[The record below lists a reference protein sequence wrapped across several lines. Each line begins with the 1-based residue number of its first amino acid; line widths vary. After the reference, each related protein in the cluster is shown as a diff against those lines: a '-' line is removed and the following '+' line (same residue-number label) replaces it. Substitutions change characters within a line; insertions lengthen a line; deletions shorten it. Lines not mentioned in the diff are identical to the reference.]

1 MKRIFATIFVFALM
15 LSTTAFSQGWTYQGY
30 FPDST
35 NAKGNTGAHG
45 VAVSPDGTVWMQFYG
60 ATDSVLQAD
69 GTYGHTRAV
78 YSYNA
83 DGTQKFAPIKTVTV
97 GGVTDTLWNSFRGM
111 RADNN
116 GNILFASYNTLYRLD
131 YKTGEGMDKL
141 VYVGGTLTAPAVDAA
156 GDVFVGP
163 VIPGNPIQ
171 VFGSDFSALGNAIDT
186 SVGYSRTLEV
196 SADGNTIY
204 WAGYT
209 NNAIFE
215 YQRSDEFSPYV
226 LIDTVLKGFACESI
240 GWNHKTG
247 YLWASTGSLAGG
259 LPNNYA
265 GATTAYTYPTWYAID
280 TQDWTIKDSINWH
293 YYQEGDDARPRGIDF
308 SPDGNTAYVCC
319 FGAST
324 YPAFEKFTRPAT
336 DVQQQSNGVVTDYKL
351 SQNYP
356 NPFNPT
362 TEISYSVA
370 KAGFVSLK
378 VYDMLGREVATLVNS
393 EKATGN
399 YTVNFNATNLA
410 SGTYIYQL
418 QVNGVMLTKKMSLL
432 K

>member
-15 LSTTAFSQGWTYQGY
+15 LSTTAFSQGWTFQGY

-45 VAVSPDGTVWMQFYG
+45 VAVSPDGAVWMQFYG
-60 ATDSVLQAD
+60 ATDSILQAD
-69 GTYGHTRAV
+69 GTYGNTRAV
-78 YSYNA
+78 YSYKA
-83 DGTQKFAPIKTVTV
+83 DGTQDFPPIKTVTV
-97 GGVTDTLWNSFRGM
+97 DGETDTLWNSFRGM

-131 YKTGEGMDKL
+131 YKTGEGMNKL
-141 VYVGGTLTAPAVDAA
+141 VYIGGTLTAPAVDAA

-186 SVGYSRTLEV
+186 SVGYSRTFDV

-215 YQRSDEFSPYV
+215 FQRTDEFSPYV
-226 LIDTVLKGFACESI
+226 LVDTVMKGLACESI

-247 YLWASTGSLAGG
+247 LLWASSGSAAGG
-259 LPNNYA
+259 LPNNYV
-265 GATTAYTYPTWYAID
+265 GATTNYSPYAWYAFD
-280 TQDWTIKDSINWH
+280 TQTWEVKDSIKWH
-293 YYQEGDDARPRGIDF
+293 FYQEGDDARPRGIDF
-308 SPDGNTAYVCC
+308 SPDGNTAYVCA

-324 YPAFEKFTRPAT
+324 YPAFEKFTRPST

-370 KAGFVSLK
+370 KSGFVSLK

-410 SGTYIYQL
+410 SGTYVYQL